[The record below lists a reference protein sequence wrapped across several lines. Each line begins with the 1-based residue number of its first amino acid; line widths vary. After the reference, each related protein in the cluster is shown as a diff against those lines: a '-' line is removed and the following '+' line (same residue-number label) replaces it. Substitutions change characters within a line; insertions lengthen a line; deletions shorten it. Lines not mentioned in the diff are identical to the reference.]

1 MNYNKK
7 KIIDDLLKRFK
18 IEFEKNDRSSVYG
31 YTQRKMAYNSNK
43 IEGSTLT
50 ENQTASLFDTGT
62 LSSDGEL
69 IRSKDVEEA
78 TGHFIMFNEMLKT
91 YDEELTEKLIKKYH
105 YDLKS
110 GVFED
115 KANGYAIGDYKKRAN
130 TVSNIKVALPDEVE
144 DRMKK
149 LLSDYNSK
157 EKHSLYDIVKFH
169 SDYENIHPFQDGNGR
184 TGRII
189 MFKECL
195 KNNIFPFII
204 KDELKGEY
212 YKALNN
218 AQINKDYDY
227 LLDFCKKEQ
236 EDYFENIK
244 DFIYSKDELEEVMKE
259 LQNDL
264 EEDIEI

>member
-1 MNYNKK
+1 MNLNNGKL
-7 KIIDDLLKRFK
+7 INDLIKRFK
-18 IEFEKNDRSSVYG
+18 IEFEKQDRSSVYG
-31 YTQRKMAYNSNK
+31 YTQRRMAYNSNK

-50 ENQTASLFDTGT
+50 EEQTSSLFDTGT

-78 TGHFIMFNEMLKT
+78 TGHFIMFNSMLNS
-91 YDEELTEKLIKKYH
+91 YDEELSEELIKKYH

-130 TVSNIKVALPDEVE
+130 TVSNIKVALPNEVE
-144 DRMKK
+144 QKMKV
-149 LLSDYNSK
+149 LLSNYNSK
-157 EKHSLYDIVKFH
+157 KNHDLYDIVKFH
-169 SDYENIHPFQDGNGR
+169 VDYETIHPFQDGNGR

-204 KDELKGEY
+204 EDNLKGEY

-218 AQINKDYDY
+218 AQTEDNCASLIN
-227 LLDFCKKEQ
+227 FCNKEQ
-236 EDYFENIK
+236 EYYFNNIK
-244 DFIYSKDELEEVMKE
+244 CFVYTSEELEK
-259 LQNDL
+259 LIKNL
-264 EEDIEI
+264 

>member
-91 YDEELTEKLIKKYH
+91 YDEELSEELIKKYH

-144 DRMKK
+144 DRMKE

-227 LLDFCKKEQ
+227 LLD
-236 EDYFENIK
+236 
-244 DFIYSKDELEEVMKE
+244 
-259 LQNDL
+259 
-264 EEDIEI
+264 

>member
-7 KIIDDLLKRFK
+7 RLIDDLVKRFK
-18 IEFEKNDRSSVYG
+18 IEYDKNDRSGVYG

-50 ENQTASLFDTGT
+50 EDQTSSLFDTGT

-69 IRSKDVEEA
+69 IRSKDIEEA
-78 TGHFIMFNEMLKT
+78 TGHFVMFNNMLKT
-91 YDEELTEKLIKKYH
+91 FDEELSEDLIKKYH

-130 TVSNIKVALPDEVE
+130 TVSNIKVALPSEVS
-144 DRMKK
+144 DKMKE
-149 LLSDYNSK
+149 LLQEYNSK
-157 EKHSLYDIVKFH
+157 EKHSLLDIVMFH
-169 SDYENIHPFQDGNGR
+169 AKYENIHPFQDGNGR

-195 KNNIFPFII
+195 KNNIYPFII
-204 KDELKGEY
+204 EDDLKGEY

-218 AQINKDYDY
+218 AQVNNDYDS
-227 LLDFCKKEQ
+227 LLDFCEKEQ
-236 EDYFENIK
+236 ESYFENVK
-244 DFIYSKDELEEVMKE
+244 EFIYSEEELEKIIRE
-259 LQNDL
+259 LQKDL
-264 EEDIEI
+264 DFER

>member
-7 KIIDDLLKRFK
+7 KIIDDLLKRFF
-18 IEFEKNDRSSVYG
+18 IEFEKNDRSGVYG

-62 LSSDGEL
+62 LSNEGVL
-69 IRSKDVEEA
+69 IRSKDVEET

-91 YDEELTEKLIKKYH
+91 YAEELSEDLIKKYH

-115 KANGYAIGDYKKRAN
+115 RANGYAIGEYKKRAN
-130 TVSNIKVALPDEVE
+130 TVSNINVALPSEVH
-144 DRMKK
+144 DRMEK
-149 LLSDYNSK
+149 LLLDYNLK
-157 EKHSLYDIVKFH
+157 EKHTLYDIVKFH
-169 SDYENIHPFQDGNGR
+169 SEYESIHPFQDGNGR

-212 YKALNN
+212 YKTLNKAQLNN
-218 AQINKDYDY
+218 DYKD
-227 LLDFCKKEQ
+227 LLEFCEKEQ
-236 EDYFENIK
+236 EDFFENVK
-244 DFIYSKDELEEVMKE
+244 NFIYTKDELIELMKE
-259 LQNDL
+259 
-264 EEDIEI
+264 IK

>member
-1 MNYNKK
+1 MNLNNKK
-7 KIIDDLLKRFK
+7 IVDSLIKRFK
-18 IEFEKNDRSSVYG
+18 IEFEKQDRSSVYG

-50 ENQTASLFDTGT
+50 EAQTFSLFDTGT
-62 LSSDGEL
+62 LSSDGDI

-78 TGHFIMFNEMLKT
+78 TGHFIMLNSMLESYKEQLS
-91 YDEELTEKLIKKYH
+91 EELIKKYH

-130 TVSNIKVALPDEVE
+130 TVSNIKVALPNEVE
-144 DRMKK
+144 KRMRD
-149 LLSDYNSK
+149 LLTDYNSK
-157 EKHSLYDIVKFH
+157 NNHDLYDIVKFH
-169 SDYENIHPFQDGNGR
+169 VDYETIHPFQDGNDR

-204 KDELKGEY
+204 EDDLKAEY
-212 YKALNN
+212 YAALRDVQTDNS
-218 AQINKDYDY
+218 YDS
-227 LLDFCKKEQ
+227 LIDFCKKEQ
-236 EDYFENIK
+236 ENYFENIK
-244 DFIYSKDELEEVMKE
+244 NFIYTLEELENLTNE
-259 LQNDL
+259 L
-264 EEDIEI
+264 

>member
-1 MNYNKK
+1 MDCNKQ
-7 KIIDDLLKRFK
+7 KIIIDLIKRFK
-18 IEFEKNDRSSVYG
+18 IEYDKNDRSGVYG
-31 YTQRKMAYNSNK
+31 YTQRKIAYNSNK

-50 ENQTASLFDTGT
+50 EDQTASLFDTGT

-69 IRSKDVEEA
+69 IRSKDVEET
-78 TGHFIMFNEMLKT
+78 TGHFIMFNNMLKT
-91 YDEELTEKLIKKYH
+91 FDEELSEELIKKYH

-130 TVSNIKVALPDEVE
+130 TVSNIKVALPSEVSE
-144 DRMKK
+144 RMKE
-149 LLSDYNSK
+149 LLQEYNFNK
-157 EKHSLYDIVKFH
+157 THSLYDIVRFH
-169 SDYENIHPFQDGNGR
+169 AKYENIHPFQDGNGR

-204 KDELKGEY
+204 EDDLKGEY

-218 AQINKDYDY
+218 AQIKNDYTP
-227 LLDFCKKEQ
+227 LLEFCKKEQ
-236 EDYFENIK
+236 QKYFDNIK
-244 DFIYSKDELEEVMKE
+244 EFVYTKEQLESLMKD
-259 LQNDL
+259 LQSNLDL
-264 EEDIEI
+264 

>member
-1 MNYNKK
+1 MNYNNKK
-7 KIIDDLLKRFK
+7 LIDDLINRFK

-31 YTQRKMAYNSNK
+31 FTQRKMAYNSNK

-62 LSSDGEL
+62 LSSNGEL

-78 TGHFIMFNEMLKT
+78 TGHFIMFNNMLKT
-91 YDEELTEKLIKKYH
+91 YNENLTEELIKSYH

-115 KANGYAIGDYKKRAN
+115 KANGYAIGEYKKRAN
-130 TVSNIKVALPDEVE
+130 TVSNIKVALPEEVE
-144 DRMKK
+144 TRMKE
-149 LLSDYNSK
+149 LLSNYN
-157 EKHSLYDIVKFH
+157 EKDNHSLYEIVKFH
-169 SDYENIHPFQDGNGR
+169 SEYESIHPFQDGNGR

-204 KDELKGEY
+204 EDELKGEY
-212 YKALNN
+212 YKSLNT
-218 AQINKDYDY
+218 AQTNNDYEE
-227 LLDFCKKEQ
+227 LLSFCKKEQ
-236 EDYFENIK
+236 ENYFNSVK
-244 DFIYSKDELEEVMKE
+244 NFIYSTEELEDLIKE
-259 LQNDL
+259 L
-264 EEDIEI
+264 

>member
-31 YTQRKMAYNSNK
+31 YTQRRMAYNSNK

-50 ENQTASLFDTGT
+50 EEQTSSLFDTGT
-62 LSSDGEL
+62 ISSNGEL

-91 YDEELTEKLIKKYH
+91 YDEVLSEELIKKYH

-130 TVSNIKVALPDEVE
+130 TVSNIKVALPEEVE
-144 DRMKK
+144 SRMKE
-149 LLSDYNSK
+149 LLKEYNSK
-157 EKHSLYDIVKFH
+157 DNHTLYDIVKFH

-195 KNNIFPFII
+195 KNNVFPFII
-204 KDELKGEY
+204 EDELKGGY

-218 AQINKDYDY
+218 AQINNDYKH

-236 EDYFENIK
+236 DNYFENIK
-244 DFIYSKDELEEVMKE
+244 YFIYSKEEFEKLMIELDNELE
-259 LQNDL
+259 N
-264 EEDIEI
+264 DIEL

>member
-1 MNYNKK
+1 MKK
-7 KIIDDLLKRFK
+7 KIIDDLLRRFK

-50 ENQTASLFDTGT
+50 ENQTALLFDTGT
-62 LSSDGEL
+62 ILSDGEL

-91 YDEELTEKLIKKYH
+91 YNQELSEELIKKYH
-105 YDLKS
+105 FDLKS

-130 TVSNIKVALPDEVE
+130 TVSNIKVALPNEVE
-144 DRMKK
+144 DRMKE
-149 LLSDYNSK
+149 LLLDYNLK
-157 EKHSLYDIVKFH
+157 ENHSLYDIVKFH
-169 SDYENIHPFQDGNGR
+169 ADYEKIHPFQDGNGR

-204 KDELKGEY
+204 KDESKGEY

-218 AQINKDYDY
+218 AQMNNDYEG
-227 LLDFCKKEQ
+227 LLNLCKKEQ
-236 EDYFENIK
+236 ADYFENIK
-244 DFIYSKDELEEVMKE
+244 GFIYSQDELEE
-259 LQNDL
+259 LNNSI
-264 EEDIEI
+264 EEDI